1 MPVFTIGHSTRTL
14 EELVAQLEAHGV
26 VRLADIRTVPRSRRH
41 PQFGIDVLARA
52 LPEAGIA
59 YRHFPR
65 LGGLRRPRPD
75 STNAAWRHPGFCGY
89 ADYMQTPAF
98 DRALGELLAFAGE
111 PAGSAA
117 SRSRNAGGDAEGT
130 RGMGPAAAG
139 RPGHAVVMCAE
150 ALWWRCHR
158 RLVADALAARGV
170 EVRHIVSRTVAEP
183 HRFTEFGRVR
193 DGRVS
198 YPGIFDAP

>member
-1 MPVFTIGHSTRTL
+1 MLVFTIGHSTRTL
-14 EELVAQLEAHGV
+14 EELVALLEAHGV
-26 VRLADIRTVPRSRRH
+26 ARLADIRTVPRSRRH

-59 YRHFPR
+59 YRHFPG

-75 STNAAWRHPGFCGY
+75 STNTAWRHPGFRGY

-98 DRALGELLAFAGE
+98 ERALGELLVFAGE
-111 PAGSAA
+111 PADSVAPFA
-117 SRSRNAGGDAEGT
+117 PEAGGDAQGA
-130 RGMGPAAAG
+130 GAAAAPAG
-139 RPGHAVVMCAE
+139 RPGPAAVMCAE
-150 ALWWRCHR
+150 AVWWRCHR
-158 RLVADALAARGV
+158 RLVADALVAHGV
-170 EVRHIVSRTVAEP
+170 EVRHIVSRTIAEP
-183 HRFTEFGRVR
+183 HRFTEFGCVR